1 MNEAIANVIRTQSV
15 NPTAAI
21 KADSDT
27 AKATESITGGLNL
40 TTESVVS
47 SKYDTL
53 ALSNDYVNYRTKGD
67 NTALHDQTSQLNSTV
82 LQLFSSG
89 SGKKPVYNYQLYA
102 YTDSELLDMFNQ
114 GEISME
120 EYEAEVA
127 DRDINLLI
135 QRKKESQDNE

>member
-15 NPTAAI
+15 NPTASI

-27 AKATESITGGLNL
+27 AKATEAVTGGLNL
-40 TTESVVS
+40 APESVVS

-53 ALSNDYVNYRTKGD
+53 NLSNEYVNYRTKGD

-82 LQLFSSG
+82 LQLFSSS

-114 GEISME
+114 GAISME

-135 QRKKESQDNE
+135 QRKKESQDK

>member
-1 MNEAIANVIRTQSV
+1 
-15 NPTAAI
+15 
-21 KADSDT
+21 
-27 AKATESITGGLNL
+27 
-40 TTESVVS
+40 
-47 SKYDTL
+47 
-53 ALSNDYVNYRTKGD
+53 VNYRTKGD